1 MPTATAPI
9 SALELRALLA
19 DQPDIRVLDVRTGGE
34 FESVHIPG
42 SYNVPLDTLAE
53 HAREFA
59 SVEGPIVLVC
69 QSGARATTAQDKLN
83 AAGCGELRVLDGG
96 IGSWLVAEG
105 DVVRGPEKWLLERQV
120 RAVAGG
126 IVLTSILGSLVFPKM
141 KWLAGAIGGGLLFAA
156 LSNTCAMGNLLSRLP
171 YNRGARC
178 DVDAVVRELRSS
190 SPRAA

>member
-1 MPTATAPI
+1 MPTAPITAV
-9 SALELRALLA
+9 ELRSLLA
-19 DQPDIRVLDVRTGGE
+19 DQPATRVLDVRTGGE

-53 HAREFA
+53 HARDFA
-59 SVEGPIVLVC
+59 TVDGQIVLVC
-69 QSGARATTAQDKLN
+69 QSGARAKTAQEKLD
-83 AAGCGELRVLDGG
+83 AAGCGELRILEGG
-96 IGSWLVAEG
+96 IGAWLVAEG

-171 YNRGARC
+171 YNRGQRC
-178 DVDAVVRELRSS
+178 DVDAVVRDLRSA

>member
-1 MPTATAPI
+1 MSTATAPI

-178 DVDAVVRELRSS
+178 DVDAVVRDLRSS

>member
-178 DVDAVVRELRSS
+178 DVDAVVRDLRSS